1 MPYKFSKKNSDYSK
15 GERRVTAVICF
26 VVFALFTFYYANSF
40 NFESEFFK
48 LAFPYL
54 FGVVIGTLVGIFSY
68 NYPKVIHL
76 TIFALPLMFV
86 GS

>member
-1 MPYKFSKKNSDYSK
+1 MPYKLSKKNSDYSK

-26 VVFALFTFYYANSF
+26 VVFALLTFYYANSF
-40 NFESEFFK
+40 NFENEFFK
-48 LAFPYL
+48 LASPYL
-54 FGVVIGTLVGIFSY
+54 FAAAIATLVGIFSY
-68 NYPKVIHL
+68 KYPKVIHL